1 MRDPAEQL
9 QALYAAGFDLQTFD
23 RFPRAI
29 GVLRGSCI
37 VLLQQGSNGLEMVG
51 RPGWRMGEVL
61 GVLTELNG
69 RQVFQAK
76 AEIIDATPERQQEL
90 NQFENAVRDILAD
103 PSE

>member
-37 VLLQQGSNGLEMVG
+37 VLLQPGSNGLEMVG

-61 GVLTELNG
+61 GVLTELKG

-90 NQFENAVRDILAD
+90 NQFANAVRDILAG
-103 PSE
+103 SSQ